1 MSADN
6 KFPEE
11 LLLHEPDRR
20 ARLIREFYE
29 QYGEARPRGYYAW
42 GHQHEETKAAFYR
55 KCLDANGQNARSLGV
70 DVGCQGGVLINM
82 VDLISWVGVD
92 IDQRA
97 LQAAR
102 ENGVACREMDFT
114 SAINFNDA
122 SFDAVMMTEVLEH
135 LPYPS
140 ITVREVHRILKKK
153 PGSAYVGSAP
163 LDYHLHRRW
172 KVLRGKRLS
181 GEQTHVH
188 HFSFKELDKLL
199 RFYFEKVDYLPL
211 SGTAARHPSWNLSYN
226 LFVRDIAWAA
236 SSPKIEVARWP
247 VIGKELI

>member
-1 MSADN
+1 MSAAN
-6 KFPEE
+6 QFPEE
-11 LLLHEPDRR
+11 LLLHEPERR
-20 ARLIREFYE
+20 AGLIAEFYQ

-42 GHQHEETKAAFYR
+42 GHQHEEAKTTFFRERLAV
-55 KCLDANGQNARSLGV
+55 LGHTAESFGI
-70 DVGCQGGVLINM
+70 DIGCQGGVLINM
-82 VDLISWVGVD
+82 TNLIRWIGVD
-92 IDQRA
+92 IDRLA
-97 LQAAR
+97 LETAR
-102 ENGVACREMDFT
+102 EHGVTCREMDFT
-114 SAINFNDA
+114 SAIDLRDG
-122 SFDAVMMTEVLEH
+122 SFDVVMMSEVLEH

-140 ITVREVHRILKKK
+140 ITVREVHRILKKQ
-153 PGSAYVGSAP
+153 PASAYVGSAP

-211 SGTAARHPSWNLSYN
+211 SGTAARHPNWNLSYN

-236 SSPKIEVARWP
+236 SSPRLKVERWE
-247 VIGKELI
+247 VIGKDLL